1 MTARAL
7 DTYLN
12 DHLAGAVLALELL
25 DHLLELPPQVD
36 QHQLARLRE
45 EIDQDRKVLRGLIKD
60 LGAKESSLR
69 KAAAWLSEKMGQ
81 LKLRVDD
88 PDGGVLVEFET
99 LETLALGIQGKLA
112 LWRALSAAADRN
124 PALSS
129 LDLAG
134 LQARARDQFEQMEQL
149 RLQAAR
155 RALQG

>member
-1 MTARAL
+1 MTGHAL

-36 QHQLARLRE
+36 QQQLARLRVGIE
-45 EIDQDRKVLRGLIKD
+45 QDQKVLRGLIKD
-60 LGAKESSLR
+60 LGAKESPLR

-88 PDGGVLVEFET
+88 PDSGGLVEFET

-112 LWRALSAAADRN
+112 LWRTLSAVADRN

-129 LDLAG
+129 LDLAE

>member
-1 MTARAL
+1 MSGRAL
-7 DTYLN
+7 ITYLN
-12 DHLAGAVLALELL
+12 DHLAGAVVALELL

-36 QHQLARLRE
+36 QHLLARLRG
-45 EIDQDRKVLRGLIKD
+45 EIEQDQKVLQGLIKD
-60 LGAKESSLR
+60 LGGKESSLR
-69 KAAAWLSEKMGQ
+69 KAAAWLSEKVGQ

-88 PDGGVLVEFET
+88 TDSGKLVEFET

-112 LWRALSAAADRN
+112 LWRALSAVADQN

-129 LDLAG
+129 LDLAE
-134 LQARARDQFEQMEQL
+134 LQDRARDQFERAEQL